1 MIVPKK
7 LKIKKINDIRGS
19 FLKILSYKQ
28 KKKILN
34 NQISEINISI
44 NKKKGTIRGMHYQS
58 RFKEKKIVFCL
69 KGKVVDYCINVK
81 NNKKY
86 KFFLD
91 EKDKDFLFV
100 PENFAHGFQTLK
112 RDTILIYIHSNLYSK
127 KYEKSINPFSKKINI
142 KWPIRKYVISKK
154 DKTS

>member
-19 FLKILSYKQ
+19 FLKILSYEQ

-112 RDTILIYIHSNLYSK
+112 KDTILIYVHSNLYSK

-142 KWPIRKYVISKK
+142 KWPIKKYVISKK

>member
-7 LKIKKINDIRGS
+7 IKIKKINDIRGS
-19 FLKILSYKQ
+19 FLKILSYEQ

-112 RDTILIYIHSNLYSK
+112 KDTILIYVHSNLYSK

-142 KWPIRKYVISKK
+142 KWPIKKYVISKK

>member
-112 RDTILIYIHSNLYSK
+112 KDTILIYIHSNLYSK

-142 KWPIRKYVISKK
+142 KWPIKKYVISKK

>member
-112 RDTILIYIHSNLYSK
+112 KDTILIYVHSNLYSK

-142 KWPIRKYVISKK
+142 KWPIKKYVISKK

>member
-142 KWPIRKYVISKK
+142 KWPIKKYVISKK

>member
-1 MIVPKK
+1 MTLPKK
-7 LKIKKINDIRGS
+7 IKIKKINDIRGS

-28 KKKILN
+28 KKIILN

-58 RFKEKKIVFCL
+58 RFKEKKIVYCL
-69 KGKVVDYCINVK
+69 KGKIIDYCINVK

-91 EKDKDFLFV
+91 EKDKDFLYV

-112 RDTILIYIHSNLYSK
+112 NNTILIYIHSNLYSK

-142 KWPIRKYVISKK
+142 KWPIKKYVISKK
-154 DKTS
+154 DKNS